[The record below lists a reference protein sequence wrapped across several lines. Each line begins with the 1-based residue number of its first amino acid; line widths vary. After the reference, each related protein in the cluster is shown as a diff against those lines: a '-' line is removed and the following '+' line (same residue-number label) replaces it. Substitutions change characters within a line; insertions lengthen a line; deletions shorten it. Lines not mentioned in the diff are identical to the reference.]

1 MADETTT
8 QDPTRKQLRQFGL
21 LVGTIMIMIGSYWL
35 FYRDIYEN
43 ARIVLLSIGGFLFV
57 AGLVVPIILKPIYSV
72 WMKLAHVLAWVNTR
86 IIISLIFFLVIT
98 PIGFIMRLIK
108 GDLLSERFHSDV
120 SSYWT
125 ETDQTTPVKEHC
137 ERQF

>member
-1 MADETTT
+1 M
-8 QDPTRKQLRQFGL
+8 
-21 LVGTIMIMIGSYWL
+21 GTILILIGSYWL
-35 FYRDIYEN
+35 FYRDIYET

-57 AGLVVPIILKPIYSV
+57 AGLVVPVILKPIYSV
-72 WMKLAHVLAWVNTR
+72 WMKLAYVLAWVNTR

-98 PIGFIMRLIK
+98 PIGFVMRLIK
-108 GDLLSERFHSDV
+108 GDLLSEKFHSDT

-125 ETDQTTPVKEHC
+125 DTEKPASVKEHC